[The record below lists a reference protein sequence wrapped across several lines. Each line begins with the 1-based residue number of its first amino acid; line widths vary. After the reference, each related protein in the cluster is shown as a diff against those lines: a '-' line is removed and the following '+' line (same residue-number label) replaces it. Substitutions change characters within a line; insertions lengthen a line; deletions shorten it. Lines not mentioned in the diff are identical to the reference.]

1 MINTN
6 QKHFIIVLQN
16 LKKDKYKKQINQ
28 LIIKV

>member
-16 LKKDKYKKQINQ
+16 LKKDKYQKQINQ